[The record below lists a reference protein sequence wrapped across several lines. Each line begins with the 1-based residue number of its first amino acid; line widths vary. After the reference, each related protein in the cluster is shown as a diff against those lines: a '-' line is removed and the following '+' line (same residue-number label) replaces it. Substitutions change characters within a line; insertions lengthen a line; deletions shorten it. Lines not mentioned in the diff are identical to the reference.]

1 MRKLIFPISLGF
13 LCSSFTISPAVHVL
27 NRIDD
32 AIAASSSKNIR
43 FSPVVADAAT
53 ALYNSIKLDQLGLS
67 KAAFDYAWKGYE
79 YLLNIKKISRGNYLT
94 ICDFSQSSLKK
105 RLYIIDIENNKLV
118 TQTYVAHGRNSGGEY
133 ATRFS
138 NQPESLQSSLGF
150 FITDNTY
157 IGKHG
162 LSLKINGVEP
172 GINDKAMMRTIVIH
186 GAEYVSAGRAAAGG
200 FMGRSW
206 GCPAVPKEE
215 ANSIISTIKN
225 GTCLF
230 IYHPEKEYLL
240 GSKILNG

>member
-53 ALYNSIKLDQLGLS
+53 ALYNSIKLEQLGLS

-79 YLLNIKKISRGNYLT
+79 YLLNVKKISRGNYLT

-150 FITDNTY
+150 YVTDNTY

-172 GINDKAMMRTIVIH
+172 GINDKAMLRTIVIH

>member
-1 MRKLIFPISLGF
+1 M
-13 LCSSFTISPAVHVL
+13 SPAVQPL

-32 AIAASSSKNIR
+32 AITVSTSDNIR
-43 FSPVVADAAT
+43 FSPLTADAAST
-53 ALYNSIKLDQLGLS
+53 LYNSIQLEQLGLS

-79 YLLNIKKISRGNYLT
+79 YLLNLKKISRSNYLT

-105 RLYIIDIENNKLV
+105 RMYIIDIENNRLV

-133 ATRFS
+133 ASQFS
-138 NQPESLQSSLGF
+138 NKPESLQSSLGF
-150 FITDNTY
+150 YVTASTY

-162 LSLKINGVEP
+162 LSLKIDGMEP
-172 GINDKAMMRTIVIH
+172 GINDKAMERTIVIH
-186 GAEYVSAGRAAAGG
+186 GADYVSAGRAAAGG
-200 FMGRSW
+200 YMGRSW

-215 ANSIISTIKN
+215 ANSIITTIKN

-230 IYHPEKEYLL
+230 IYHPEKRYLT

>member
-1 MRKLIFPISLGF
+1 M
-13 LCSSFTISPAVHVL
+13 SPAVQPL

-32 AIAASSSKNIR
+32 AITVSTSDNIR
-43 FSPVVADAAT
+43 FSPLTADAAT
-53 ALYNSIKLDQLGLS
+53 TLYNSIQLEQLGLS

-79 YLLNIKKISRGNYLT
+79 YLLNLKKISRSNYLT

-105 RLYIIDIENNKLV
+105 RMYIIDIENNRLV

-133 ATRFS
+133 ANQFS
-138 NQPESLQSSLGF
+138 NKPESLQSSLGF
-150 FITDNTY
+150 YVTASTY

-162 LSLKINGVEP
+162 LSLKIDGMEP
-172 GINDKAMMRTIVIH
+172 GINDKAMERTIVIH
-186 GAEYVSAGRAAAGG
+186 GADYVSAGRAAAGG
-200 FMGRSW
+200 YMGRSW

-215 ANSIISTIKN
+215 ANSIITTIKN

-230 IYHPEKEYLL
+230 IYHPEKSYLT

>member
-53 ALYNSIKLDQLGLS
+53 ALYNSIKLEQLGLS

-79 YLLNIKKISRGNYLT
+79 YLLNVKKISRGNYLT

-150 FITDNTY
+150 YVTDNTY

>member
-1 MRKLIFPISLGF
+1 M
-13 LCSSFTISPAVHVL
+13 SPAVQPL

-32 AIAASSSKNIR
+32 AITVSTSDNIR
-43 FSPVVADAAT
+43 FSPLTADAAST
-53 ALYNSIKLDQLGLS
+53 LYNSMQLEQLGLS

-79 YLLNIKKISRGNYLT
+79 YLLNTKKISRSNYLT

-105 RLYIIDIENNKLV
+105 RMYIIDIEKNRLV

-133 ATRFS
+133 ASQFS
-138 NQPESLQSSLGF
+138 NKPESLQSSLGF
-150 FITDNTY
+150 YVTASTY

-162 LSLKINGVEP
+162 LSLKIDGMEP
-172 GINDKAMMRTIVIH
+172 GINDKAMERTIVIH
-186 GAEYVSAGRAAAGG
+186 GADYVSAGRAAAGG
-200 FMGRSW
+200 YMGRSW

-215 ANSIISTIKN
+215 ANSIIATIKN

-230 IYHPEKEYLL
+230 IYHPEKRYLT

>member
-1 MRKLIFPISLGF
+1 M
-13 LCSSFTISPAVHVL
+13 L

-53 ALYNSIKLDQLGLS
+53 ALYNSIKLEQLGLS

-79 YLLNIKKISRGNYLT
+79 YLLNVKKISRGNYLT

-150 FITDNTY
+150 YVTDNTY

-186 GAEYVSAGRAAAGG
+186 GADYVSAGRAAAGG
-200 FMGRSW
+200 YMGRSW

>member
-53 ALYNSIKLDQLGLS
+53 ALYNSIKLEQLGLS

-79 YLLNIKKISRGNYLT
+79 YLLNVKKISRGNYLT

-150 FITDNTY
+150 YITDNTY

-172 GINDKAMMRTIVIH
+172 GINDKAMLRTIVIH

>member
-13 LCSSFTISPAVHVL
+13 LCSSFSISPAVQVL
-27 NRIDD
+27 NRIDE
-32 AIAASSSKNIR
+32 AITASSPDNIR
-43 FSPVVADAAT
+43 FSPVVADAAS
-53 ALYNSIKLDQLGLS
+53 ALYNSIKLEQLGLS

-79 YLLNIKKISRGNYLT
+79 YLLNNNKISRSNYLT

-105 RLYIIDIENNKLV
+105 RMYIIDIENNKLV

-133 ATRFS
+133 ANQFS
-138 NQPESLQSSLGF
+138 NKPESLQSSLGF
-150 FITDNTY
+150 YVTASTY

-162 LSLKINGVEP
+162 LSLKIDGVEP
-172 GINDKAMMRTIVIH
+172 GINDQAMFRTIVIH
-186 GAEYVSAGRAAAGG
+186 GADYVSAGRAAAGG
-200 FMGRSW
+200 YMGRSW

-215 ANSIISTIKN
+215 ANSIITTIKN

-230 IYHPEKEYLL
+230 IYHPEKSYLN

>member
-1 MRKLIFPISLGF
+1 M
-13 LCSSFTISPAVHVL
+13 L

-53 ALYNSIKLDQLGLS
+53 ALYNSIKLEQLGLS

-79 YLLNIKKISRGNYLT
+79 YLLNVKKISRGNYLT

-150 FITDNTY
+150 YVTDNTY

-186 GAEYVSAGRAAAGG
+186 GADYVSAGRAAAGG

-215 ANSIISTIKN
+215 ANSIITTIKN

>member
-1 MRKLIFPISLGF
+1 M
-13 LCSSFTISPAVHVL
+13 L

-53 ALYNSIKLDQLGLS
+53 ALYNSIKLEQLGLS

-79 YLLNIKKISRGNYLT
+79 YLLNVKKISRGNYLT

-150 FITDNTY
+150 YITDNTY

-186 GAEYVSAGRAAAGG
+186 GADYVSAGRAAAGG

>member
-1 MRKLIFPISLGF
+1 M
-13 LCSSFTISPAVHVL
+13 L

-53 ALYNSIKLDQLGLS
+53 ALYNSIKLEQLGLS

-79 YLLNIKKISRGNYLT
+79 YLLNVKKISRGNYLT

-150 FITDNTY
+150 YITDNTY

-200 FMGRSW
+200 FMVRSW

>member
-53 ALYNSIKLDQLGLS
+53 ALYNSIKLEQLGLS

-79 YLLNIKKISRGNYLT
+79 YLLNVKKISRGNYLT

-150 FITDNTY
+150 YVTDNTY

-186 GAEYVSAGRAAAGG
+186 GADYVSAGRAAAGG

>member
-13 LCSSFTISPAVHVL
+13 VCTSFTMSPAVQTL

-32 AIAASSSKNIR
+32 AITVSTSDNIR
-43 FSPVVADAAT
+43 FSPLTADAAT
-53 ALYNSIKLDQLGLS
+53 TLYNSIQLEQLGLS

-79 YLLNIKKISRGNYLT
+79 YLLNNNKISRSNYLT

-105 RLYIIDIENNKLV
+105 RLYIIDIENNRLV

-133 ATRFS
+133 ASQFS
-138 NQPESLQSSLGF
+138 NKPESLQSSLGF
-150 FITDNTY
+150 YVTANTY

-162 LSLKINGVEP
+162 LSLKIDGMEP
-172 GINDKAMMRTIVIH
+172 GINDKAMERTIVIH
-186 GAEYVSAGRAAAGG
+186 GADYVSAGRAAAGG
-200 FMGRSW
+200 YMGRSW
-206 GCPAVPKEE
+206 GCPAVPRQE
-215 ANSIISTIKN
+215 ANSIIETIKN

-230 IYHPEKEYLL
+230 IYHPEKSYLH

>member
-13 LCSSFTISPAVHVL
+13 LCSSFAISPAVHTL

-32 AIAASSSKNIR
+32 AIAASSPKNIR
-43 FSPVVADAAT
+43 FSPVLADAAT
-53 ALYNSIKLDQLGLS
+53 ALYNSIRLEELGLS
-67 KAAFDYAWKGYE
+67 KVAFDYAWKGYE
-79 YLLNIKKISRGNYLT
+79 YLLNHKKISRSNYLT

-133 ATRFS
+133 ANRFS

-150 FITDNTY
+150 YVTASTY

-162 LSLKINGVEP
+162 LSLKIDGVEP

-186 GAEYVSAGRAAAGG
+186 GADYVSAGRAAAGG
-200 FMGRSW
+200 YMGRSW
-206 GCPAVPKEE
+206 GCPAVPKQE

>member
-1 MRKLIFPISLGF
+1 M
-13 LCSSFTISPAVHVL
+13 

-32 AIAASSSKNIR
+32 AITVSTSDNIR
-43 FSPVVADAAT
+43 FSPLAADAAT
-53 ALYNSIKLDQLGLS
+53 TLYNSIQLEQLGLS

-79 YLLNIKKISRGNYLT
+79 YLLNTKKISRSNYLT

-105 RLYIIDIENNKLV
+105 RMYIIDIENNRLV

-133 ATRFS
+133 ANQFS
-138 NQPESLQSSLGF
+138 NKPESLQSSLGF
-150 FITDNTY
+150 YVTASTY

-162 LSLKINGVEP
+162 LSLKIDGMEP
-172 GINDKAMMRTIVIH
+172 GINDKAMERTIVIH
-186 GAEYVSAGRAAAGG
+186 GADYVSAGRAAAGG
-200 FMGRSW
+200 YMGRSW

-215 ANSIISTIKN
+215 ANSIITTIKN

-230 IYHPEKEYLL
+230 IYHPEKRYLT

>member
-1 MRKLIFPISLGF
+1 M
-13 LCSSFTISPAVHVL
+13 L

-53 ALYNSIKLDQLGLS
+53 ALYNSIKLEQLGLS

-79 YLLNIKKISRGNYLT
+79 YLLNVKKISRGNYLT

-150 FITDNTY
+150 YVTDNTY

-186 GAEYVSAGRAAAGG
+186 GADYVSAGRAAAGG

>member
-53 ALYNSIKLDQLGLS
+53 ALYNSIKLEQLGLS

-79 YLLNIKKISRGNYLT
+79 YLLNVKKISRGNYLT

-150 FITDNTY
+150 YITDNTY

>member
-53 ALYNSIKLDQLGLS
+53 ALYNSIKLEQLGLS

-79 YLLNIKKISRGNYLT
+79 YLLNVKKISRGNYLT

-150 FITDNTY
+150 YITDNTY

-186 GAEYVSAGRAAAGG
+186 GADYVSAGRAAAGG

>member
-1 MRKLIFPISLGF
+1 LRKLIFPISLGF
-13 LCSSFTISPAVHVL
+13 LCSSFSISPAVQAL

-32 AIAASSSKNIR
+32 AITASSLKNIR

-53 ALYNSIKLDQLGLS
+53 ALYNSIKLEQLGLS

-79 YLLNIKKISRGNYLT
+79 YLLNNKSISRSNYLT

-105 RLYIIDIENNKLV
+105 RMYIIDIENNKLV

-133 ATRFS
+133 ANRFS
-138 NQPESLQSSLGF
+138 NKPESLQSSLGF
-150 FITDNTY
+150 YVTANTY

-162 LSLKINGVEP
+162 LSLKVNGMEP
-172 GINDKAMMRTIVIH
+172 GINDKAMFRTIVIH
-186 GAEYVSAGRAAAGG
+186 GADYVSAGRAAAGG
-200 FMGRSW
+200 YMGRSW
-206 GCPAVPKEE
+206 GCPAVPREE
-215 ANSIISTIKN
+215 ANSIITTIKN

-230 IYHPEKEYLL
+230 IYHPEKSYLN

>member
-13 LCSSFTISPAVHVL
+13 LCSSFSISPAVQAL

-32 AIAASSSKNIR
+32 AITASSLKNIR

-53 ALYNSIKLDQLGLS
+53 ALYNSIKLEQLGLS

-79 YLLNIKKISRGNYLT
+79 YLLNNKSISRSNYLT

-105 RLYIIDIENNKLV
+105 RMYIIDIENNKLV

-133 ATRFS
+133 ANRFS
-138 NQPESLQSSLGF
+138 
-150 FITDNTY
+150 
-157 IGKHG
+157 
-162 LSLKINGVEP
+162 LKVNGMEP
-172 GINDKAMMRTIVIH
+172 GINDKAMFRTIVIH
-186 GAEYVSAGRAAAGG
+186 GADYVSAGRAAAGG
-200 FMGRSW
+200 YMGRSW

-215 ANSIISTIKN
+215 ANSIITTIKN

-230 IYHPEKEYLL
+230 IYHPEKSYLN

>member
-1 MRKLIFPISLGF
+1 M
-13 LCSSFTISPAVHVL
+13 SPAVQPL

-32 AIAASSSKNIR
+32 AITVSTSDNIR
-43 FSPVVADAAT
+43 FSPLTADAAT
-53 ALYNSIKLDQLGLS
+53 TLYNSIQLEQLGLS

-79 YLLNIKKISRGNYLT
+79 YLLNLKKISRSNYLT

-105 RLYIIDIENNKLV
+105 RMYIIDIENNRLV

-133 ATRFS
+133 ANQFS
-138 NQPESLQSSLGF
+138 NKPESLQSSLGF
-150 FITDNTY
+150 YVTASTY

-162 LSLKINGVEP
+162 LSLKIDGMEP
-172 GINDKAMMRTIVIH
+172 GINDKAMERTIVIH
-186 GAEYVSAGRAAAGG
+186 GADYVSAGRAAAGG
-200 FMGRSW
+200 YMGRSW

-215 ANSIISTIKN
+215 ANSIITTIKN

-230 IYHPEKEYLL
+230 IYHPEKSYLI